1 MRYREV
7 KDEEFER
14 ELQVNRNS
22 WDYFFPNEK
31 LVGEERV
38 SDEC

>member
-7 KDEEFER
+7 KDKDYER
-14 ELQVNRNS
+14 ELQVSRNS
-22 WDYFFPNEK
+22 WDYFFQTEK
-31 LVGEERV
+31 LGGEERV